1 MKIKRTKEINTKEPS
16 LFKAEGL
23 GGRGKFRSM
32 RPFTARRIPP
42 SEEAEVVETP
52 VSVSEESEPEPRDS
66 YTGET
71 AFQLYLQ
78 EIGQTKLLT
87 PAEEVELAGLIK
99 KGDKKAREL
108 MIKAN
113 LRLVVKIARDY
124 EGLGLPLLDLISEG
138 NIGLMKAVEKFDPEK
153 GAKLST
159 YGAWWIKQS
168 IKRALANQTKTIR
181 LPVHVVDKL
190 FHMRKA
196 EVKLRDVL
204 GREPS
209 NEELGEELG
218 LTPGRIAQYR
228 TASLAPSSL
237 DAPLGD
243 EDSNMIKDVVAD
255 QNASSPYRNL
265 EEKTNTNLVREMVA
279 TLDNREAEILR
290 YRFGLDGNSERTLEE
305 VGEKFGVTRER
316 IRQIQNVALHKLRKK
331 IETLE
336 TVQVAV

>member
-1 MKIKRTKEINTKEPS
+1 MKKKRMEDSDSPPR
-16 LFKAEGL
+16 FFRL
-23 GGRGKFRSM
+23 GGRGGLARK
-32 RPFTARRIPP
+32 RPVIN
-42 SEEAEVVETP
+42 P
-52 VSVSEESEPEPRDS
+52 VSNAKVSLRRAKKPKLAPIEPNIEAPEERDS
-66 YTGET
+66 YSGET

-78 EIGQTKLLT
+78 EIGKTKLLT
-87 PAEEVELAGLIK
+87 PDEEVVLAKRIK
-99 KGDKKAREL
+99 RGDKKAREQ

-138 NIGLMKAVEKFDPEK
+138 NIGLMKAVEKFDPAK

-190 FHMRKA
+190 FHMRRA
-196 EVKLRDVL
+196 EMKLRDVL
-204 GREPS
+204 GRDPS

-218 LTPGRIAQYR
+218 ITPNRIAQYR

-255 QNASSPYRNL
+255 PSANTPYRNL
-265 EEKTNTNLVREMVA
+265 EEKTNTDLVREMVA
-279 TLDNREAEILR
+279 TLDEREAEILR
-290 YRFGLDGNSERTLEE
+290 YRFGLDGDTERTLEE
-305 VGEKFGVTRER
+305 VGVKFGVTRER
-316 IRQIQNVALHKLRKK
+316 IRQIQNVALNKLRKK

-336 TVQVAV
+336 TVQVAA